1 MFSYSHPDR
10 LAGIHC
16 SQSTHSSEELRENL
30 WEGDQ
35 EEGTGGVRSQRVTEQ
50 SRRDAQDPV
59 GAGSVS
65 PCDSICTRKATRMRY
80 SVTLVIS
87 GCRFCL
93 ACEDLVCVALLPCG
107 EVGNLFTRHTE
118 ESFVQVAPA
127 PDPVLLQREV
137 ALCLLEHRGS
147 IKMSLKLREFQ
158 VNQVL
163 SRMPWKGEYQINAR
177 LCLSKA
183 EHKTQNASAGF

>member
-1 MFSYSHPDR
+1 MFVRLFSYSHPDR

-35 EEGTGGVRSQRVTEQ
+35 EEGTDGVRSQRVTEQ
-50 SRRDAQDPV
+50 SRGDAQDPV

-107 EVGNLFTRHTE
+107 EVGNLFTRHME

-127 PDPVLLQREV
+127 PDQTLRFKAQHDGRRRTGRAGKRGGDKHLPEGPSSASWLASPVLE
-137 ALCLLEHRGS
+137 
-147 IKMSLKLREFQ
+147 
-158 VNQVL
+158 
-163 SRMPWKGEYQINAR
+163 
-177 LCLSKA
+177 
-183 EHKTQNASAGF
+183 T